1 MIMLED
7 GVKQNNADE
16 KVKVKDLAELVAD
29 VTFLREILA
38 ALLVLIISPGGI
50 VFALL

>member
-1 MIMLED
+1 LPGMTD
-7 GVKQNNADE
+7 FQTTRKE
-16 KVKVKDLAELVAD
+16 KPELVPD

-38 ALLVLIISPGGI
+38 ALLVLTISTGGI